1 MRTSRENGIFYT
13 EYVKPNRPVG
23 TWRDELERAIK
34 LRCTTPVMLSLSSGL
49 DSQLLLVTL
58 SKLNI
63 PFQAV
68 YLDLVGHNQEQL
80 SRIKELESRW
90 GFKTDI
96 VSVDPDSIKD
106 KILEEVKNNDVATDH
121 RKMEDHSELRDQMQA
136 FEKIYR
142 EMKAE
147 FIEYLSKVL

>member
-1 MRTSRENGIFYT
+1 MDSNQQYLKTLHAENVEWSKSLGFYS
-13 EYVKPNRPVG
+13 
-23 TWRDELERAIK
+23 DELKSFE
-34 LRCTTPVMLSLSSGL
+34 LRLSEVVIANTGTEVLSQAEHFQNQFIRQREVI
-49 DSQLLLVTL
+49 DI
-58 SKLNI
+58 LNHEMN
-63 PFQAV
+63 
-68 YLDLVGHNQEQL
+68 VGE
-80 SRIKELESRW
+80 
-90 GFKTDI
+90 
-96 VSVDPDSIKD
+96 D

>member
-1 MRTSRENGIFYT
+1 MDSNQQYLKTLHAENVEWSKSLGFYS
-13 EYVKPNRPVG
+13 
-23 TWRDELERAIK
+23 DELRSFE
-34 LRCTTPVMLSLSSGL
+34 LRLSEVVIANTGTEVLSQAEHFQNQFIRQREVI
-49 DSQLLLVTL
+49 DI
-58 SKLNI
+58 LNHEMN
-63 PFQAV
+63 
-68 YLDLVGHNQEQL
+68 VGE
-80 SRIKELESRW
+80 
-90 GFKTDI
+90 
-96 VSVDPDSIKD
+96 D

>member
-1 MRTSRENGIFYT
+1 MN
-13 EYVKPNRPVG
+13 VG
-23 TWRDELERAIK
+23 E
-34 LRCTTPVMLSLSSGL
+34 
-49 DSQLLLVTL
+49 
-58 SKLNI
+58 
-63 PFQAV
+63 
-68 YLDLVGHNQEQL
+68 
-80 SRIKELESRW
+80 
-90 GFKTDI
+90 
-96 VSVDPDSIKD
+96 D

>member
-1 MRTSRENGIFYT
+1 MDSNQQYLKTLHAENVEWSKSLGFYS
-13 EYVKPNRPVG
+13 
-23 TWRDELERAIK
+23 DELKSFE
-34 LRCTTPVMLSLSSGL
+34 LRLSEVVIANTGTEVLSQVEHFQNQFIRQREVI
-49 DSQLLLVTL
+49 DI
-58 SKLNI
+58 LNHEMN
-63 PFQAV
+63 
-68 YLDLVGHNQEQL
+68 VGE
-80 SRIKELESRW
+80 
-90 GFKTDI
+90 
-96 VSVDPDSIKD
+96 D

>member
-1 MRTSRENGIFYT
+1 MDSNQQYLKTLHAENVEWSKSLGFYS
-13 EYVKPNRPVG
+13 
-23 TWRDELERAIK
+23 DELRSFE
-34 LRCTTPVMLSLSSGL
+34 LRLSEVVIANTGTEVLSQVEHFQNQFIRQREVI
-49 DSQLLLVTL
+49 DI
-58 SKLNI
+58 LNHEMN
-63 PFQAV
+63 
-68 YLDLVGHNQEQL
+68 VGE
-80 SRIKELESRW
+80 
-90 GFKTDI
+90 
-96 VSVDPDSIKD
+96 D